1 MPLKIH
7 MCPPK
12 KRKKIRALKLHNISS
27 LIIILNLVGFNSNER
42 TSCGTSSQISTQK
55 ANRLPI
61 PSIIDMQAAF
71 VITMKS
77 TLGFSGCGVPLCD
90 QKRAS
95 QVLKPSTGELRNNLT
110 PTSFL
115 LLYNWFIF
123 NATVN
128 GSNPQQPAS
137 FPPPPTLSPL
147 STPEAGYNQLIGFGP
162 QFIPLRFLHLV
173 VFQCFFSPSL
183 SLCHLT

>member
-1 MPLKIH
+1 MTLKIH
-7 MCPPK
+7 MCPKK

-61 PSIIDMQAAF
+61 PSPIIDMQAAF

-137 FPPPPTLSPL
+137 FPPPLSLHCPRLKRDITNL
-147 STPEAGYNQLIGFGP
+147 SALD
-162 QFIPLRFLHLV
+162 H
-173 VFQCFFSPSL
+173 SL
-183 SLCHLT
+183 SLSDFFTWSFSSVFSPCLSRSAT

>member
-1 MPLKIH
+1 M
-7 MCPPK
+7 
-12 KRKKIRALKLHNISS
+12 N
-27 LIIILNLVGFNSNER
+27 
-42 TSCGTSSQISTQK
+42 GTSSQISTQK

-115 LLYNWFIF
+115 LLYN
-123 NATVN
+123 
-128 GSNPQQPAS
+128 
-137 FPPPPTLSPL
+137 
-147 STPEAGYNQLIGFGP
+147 
-162 QFIPLRFLHLV
+162 
-173 VFQCFFSPSL
+173 
-183 SLCHLT
+183 

>member
-137 FPPPPTLSPL
+137 PPPHSL
-147 STPEAGYNQLIGFGP
+147 STVHAWSGI
-162 QFIPLRFLHLV
+162 
-173 VFQCFFSPSL
+173 
-183 SLCHLT
+183 

>member
-137 FPPPPTLSPL
+137 SPPPHSL
-147 STPEAGYNQLIGFGP
+147 STVHAWSGI
-162 QFIPLRFLHLV
+162 
-173 VFQCFFSPSL
+173 
-183 SLCHLT
+183 